1 LRSRRA
7 AASSAFTGLAAV
19 TFEAPFAPATEVGW
33 RLRRDAWGH
42 GYATEAAR
50 AALAFGFA
58 PDGVTLTDIVSFTA
72 QSNERSRAV
81 MRRLEMRHNTG
92 DDFEHPALPE
102 GHRLRRH
109 VLYRASAVW
118 YR

>member
-1 LRSRRA
+1 
-7 AASSAFTGLAAV
+7 LAAV

-58 PDGVTLTDIVSFTA
+58 PDGVTLADIVSFTA
-72 QSNERSRAV
+72 ESNKRSRAV

-92 DDFEHPALPE
+92 DDFDHPALPK

>member
-1 LRSRRA
+1 M
-7 AASSAFTGLAAV
+7 AAV

-92 DDFEHPALPE
+92 ATILTTP
-102 GHRLRRH
+102 HRPKAT
-109 VLYRASAVW
+109 VFAATSLYRASAVW